1 MKKIISIVLLF
12 FMLNIA
18 AHAQSALDEVRFNI
32 NEYQIIGENPL
43 GQKSYDALL
52 PFIGEQYGLEGLS
65 AAADALEQALIKAGY
80 SFHRVNLPPQE
91 LLSGSVILEIVQF
104 NIGTINVTG
113 NQFYSEDNIKKSVP
127 SLKQGSAPNT
137 LEISQSVKFANI
149 NAAKSV
155 VLRFNE
161 GEEPNTIDAELK
173 VTDKDPT
180 SFFVALDN
188 SGGHDTEAERLTL
201 GYQNANIFDKDH
213 TLTLT
218 YTTAPADTD
227 SASQFG
233 INYQI
238 PFYSNASR
246 LNFLLSDSESNTGE
260 VGDNN
265 LVTGKGSVFA
275 VNYSQAI
282 LTASDIEQTW
292 SVGLSYKLFDNTQ
305 INTNT
310 KVLSLPL
317 ELGYNF
323 SYRASQSVLSGGL
336 TIAQNIETGSNNS
349 DTDYAATGRTNATS
363 DWSAVR
369 YHVSFDYLI
378 SGEWLLHAGL
388 SGQSSSDSL
397 ISGEQFGVG
406 GSGTLRGFEER
417 SINGDE
423 GQAVRIELWMP
434 SLPYQVRWLVFAD
447 QASIDLKETNTLL
460 NDGLDED
467 VSSVGLGFRWSWK
480 QQLSVNLDYGK
491 ITKEG
496 GSDTTINRKDDT
508 KAHIGMVYRF

>member
-1 MKKIISIVLLF
+1 
-12 FMLNIA
+12 
-18 AHAQSALDEVRFNI
+18 
-32 NEYQIIGENPL
+32 
-43 GQKSYDALL
+43 
-52 PFIGEQYGLEGLS
+52 
-65 AAADALEQALIKAGY
+65 
-80 SFHRVNLPPQE
+80 
-91 LLSGSVILEIVQF
+91 
-104 NIGTINVTG
+104 
-113 NQFYSEDNIKKSVP
+113 
-127 SLKQGSAPNT
+127 
-137 LEISQSVKFANI
+137 
-149 NAAKSV
+149 
-155 VLRFNE
+155 
-161 GEEPNTIDAELK
+161 

-201 GYQNANIFDKDH
+201 GYQNANVFDKDH
-213 TLTLT
+213 ALTLT
-218 YTTAPADTD
+218 YTTAPADTE

-265 LVTGKGSVFA
+265 LVTGKGSVVA
-275 VNYSQAI
+275 VNYSQSI
-282 LTASDIEQTW
+282 LTASDIDQNW

-305 INTNT
+305 VNTNT

-323 SYRASQSVLSGGL
+323 SYRASQSVFSGGL
-336 TIAQNIETGSNNS
+336 TIAQNIETGSDN
-349 DTDYAATGRTNATS
+349 TDAAYAATGRSNATS

-369 YHVSFDYLI
+369 YHLSLDYLI
-378 SGEWLLHAGL
+378 SGEWLFHADL

-434 SLPYQVRWLVFAD
+434 SLPYQIRWLVFAD
-447 QASIDLKETNTLL
+447 QASIDLKETNAVL